1 MKSKD
6 QTLLEEAYK
15 NVLNEEA
22 SPRPV
27 KDIFDAYEE
36 VGMSAEMGMQE
47 LITSTVQQILKEVP
61 QEDQA
66 SARMAVKDLWIDL
79 IKNWSSL
86 EGYQD

>member
-36 VGMSAEMGMQE
+36 VGMSAEMGMQ
-47 LITSTVQQILKEVP
+47 
-61 QEDQA
+61 
-66 SARMAVKDLWIDL
+66 
-79 IKNWSSL
+79 
-86 EGYQD
+86 